1 MSCCTNVYNLGCFNH
16 CDTIEFVDLVA
27 SETGVYTFN
36 VKFAGQTF
44 TLEQTIEIGDPLT
57 LPLSNFNEN
66 AQIIVTITEPSGT
79 AVTATIDDV
88 IYDCFQIDTK
98 IVIAL

>member
-1 MSCCTNVYNLGCFNH
+1 MSCCTNIYNLGCFNH
-16 CDTIEFVDLVA
+16 CDTIEFVDLTA
-27 SETGVYTFN
+27 AETGVFTFN

-44 TLEQTIEIGDPLT
+44 TLEQTIDLGDPLT

-66 AQIIVTITEPSGT
+66 AQLIVSITDPSGT
-79 AVTATIDDV
+79 AVTTEIDGTT
-88 IYDCFQIDTK
+88 YDCFQIDTK